1 MCVHEHKGPVHLNV
15 CAHEHKWTV
24 ESLCVVHAHVFA
36 CKSQRVTLDFFLSHS
51 TPYFWQGLSLS
62 TELTDLTKQMAIK
75 PQGCSCLILIVLWL
89 QVHSAIPSFLHWCWE
104 FELRSLWLQNKH
116 LTNCCNS
123 PAIFLFS
130 LYTVLGWLRVTS
142 LPSVPAS
149 LFQYFYSIPWSFVLD
164 QEFGSISFFCNYSI
178 IDIIKSPSLFLWG

>member
-1 MCVHEHKGPVHLNV
+1 MCQCIWWCVYINLSGPLHLCVYMNIRVPVHLNV

-75 PQGCSCLILIVLWL
+75 PQGCSCLILTVLWL
-89 QVHSAIPSFLHWCWE
+89 RLIVPFPVFYIGAGNLNSGPYDCRTSTLLTAATPQPS
-104 FELRSLWLQNKH
+104 
-116 LTNCCNS
+116 
-123 PAIFLFS
+123 
-130 LYTVLGWLRVTS
+130 
-142 LPSVPAS
+142 
-149 LFQYFYSIPWSFVLD
+149 
-164 QEFGSISFFCNYSI
+164 SFFHYILC
-178 IDIIKSPSLFLWG
+178 